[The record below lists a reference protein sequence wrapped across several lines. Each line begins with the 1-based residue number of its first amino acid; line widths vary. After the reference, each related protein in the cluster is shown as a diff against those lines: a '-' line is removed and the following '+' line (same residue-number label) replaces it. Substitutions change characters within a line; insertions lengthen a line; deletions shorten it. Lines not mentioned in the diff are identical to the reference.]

1 MMSKVKYPDDIIRAR
16 IRSIDVAKNLEIL
29 SDGDE
34 FIIKLFDDN
43 HLVYEKLT
51 DAFDEAASLILGDG
65 PGDFVE
71 FYQVEGV
78 WCVDIAALNAEIHA
92 SRRRG

>member
-16 IRSIDVAKNLEIL
+16 RESIDVAKNLEIL
-29 SDGDE
+29 GDGDE
-34 FIIKLFDDN
+34 FIIRLFDGN
-43 HLVYEKLT
+43 HLACEKLT

-71 FYQVEGV
+71 FYQIEGV
-78 WCVDIAALNAEIHA
+78 WRVDIVALHAEIHA
-92 SRRRG
+92 SRRHG